1 MSAATE
7 RFTCAC
13 CGGKF
18 VCKPGYTDE
27 DRRAEYER
35 NFGEPMDENGVS
47 PVCDDCYRDI
57 VEWARARGLVR

>member
-7 RFTCAC
+7 RFTCAW
-13 CGGKF
+13 
-18 VCKPGYTDE
+18 
-27 DRRAEYER
+27 YER